1 MESSRLD
8 EENIIKVLWNLF
20 REQKLEKKNYIQIKD
35 KRNILRLEKELK
47 QLKI

>member
-35 KRNILRLEKELK
+35 KRNILGLEKELK